1 LKPQKLFSYC
11 VNQIKL
17 DCYKIVSSNHNML
30 EIVIS
35 DPFKLWLEFLTGR
48 YKILA
53 NKFQLTKARLQYS
66 CEINQCII
74 IQCQR
79 VEFTL

>member
-17 DCYKIVSSNHNML
+17 DCYKIMSSNRNML

-35 DPFKLWLEFLTGR
+35 DPFKLWLELLTGR
-48 YKILA
+48 YKIFHG
-53 NKFQLTKARLQYS
+53 KY
-66 CEINQCII
+66 
-74 IQCQR
+74 
-79 VEFTL
+79 